1 MGNISFVEQ
10 DVDFDLLQKR
20 KLKQWLKDAILEER
34 KRVGE
39 LTIVFCS
46 DNYLLS
52 VNKDF
57 LKHDYYTDIITFD
70 YCEADVISGDL
81 LISIDRVKENATVQ
95 KVSFIDELN
104 RVMIHGVLHL
114 FGYKDKT
121 KAEAAEMR
129 QKEDYYLLKRL

>member
-121 KAEAAEMR
+121 QAEAAEMR